1 MRFLLVLLALF
12 SGLSVPQAVAAASA
26 TRVDTSVV
34 AQGETVALAPM
45 RRDCA
50 IACGGQK
57 RSEADGRRKVVW
69 LPVLALIA
77 RPIVHIGDRARQ

>member
-1 MRFLLVLLALF
+1 MRFLLVLLALL
-12 SGLSVPQAVAAASA
+12 SGLSMPQAVAAASA

-34 AQGETVALAPM
+34 AREESVPLAPM

-50 IACGGQK
+50 AGCGGQK
-57 RSEADGRRKVVW
+57 RSEADSRRKVVW

-77 RPIVHIGDRARQ
+77 PATVHIGDRARQ